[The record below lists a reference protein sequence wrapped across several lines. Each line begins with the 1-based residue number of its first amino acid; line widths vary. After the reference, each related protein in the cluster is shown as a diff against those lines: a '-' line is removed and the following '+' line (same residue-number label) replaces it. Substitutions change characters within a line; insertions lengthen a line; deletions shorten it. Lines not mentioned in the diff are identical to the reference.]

1 MHSILRQFQ
10 LYNIVTV
17 VAGIPLLLGIVLA
30 ANTILSL
37 DRQAQTSR
45 LDQEVIKLVILFDN
59 LAHNLAVERGLTAGV
74 LGSKGN
80 PDQVAALKGQRVK
93 SDQAIASLLAYQAE
107 QLSSSL
113 IAPLT
118 ADIESSLNQLNTV
131 RAGVDKLA
139 PSIAPFA
146 YYSHINQLAI
156 DNSRLMMSEVG
167 NEQLSAL
174 GGALVSII
182 IMKERAGQVRGALNG
197 VFARGSATA
206 AIFASIENYI
216 RSGDYA
222 KRSALLELP
231 PAFKQQLLNQE
242 RDPIWQQV
250 ESIQKSFLAQ
260 KEQLDT
266 INGPNSVEWFKMA
279 TQRITLINQIR
290 NALQTE
296 MHALSEQRSIQ
307 TTTTRNL
314 LGFVS
319 LAFSLLLLWVVIAS
333 VTNLRQRV
341 GHLTNTLSNMAK
353 RFDLS
358 LDLDQSGKDE
368 IASIASSINQLTH
381 AIRGLLDNVQQAN
394 DHSTDRLNTIVDSAR
409 SLGASSQATMAK
421 CDNIATAMTELS
433 QSSVEIAH
441 SAERATEDA
450 NTMNQQVLEC
460 QNQSKLSFHSVK
472 ALMEQIEATQ
482 TCMRELDNDTQS
494 ISQIV
499 DTISA
504 VSDQTNLL
512 ALNAAIEAARAGEHG
527 RGFAVV
533 SSEVRDLAQRS
544 QQATE
549 NITKLLDRIR
559 DNTKRSVENMDK
571 SQTAGTDTYHS
582 VDVVRSSVENLE
594 TAIEQINQHISSIA
608 SATIEQSKASEMV
621 DKDVDVLAEIAHQ
634 TGNQANGL
642 NEIVKGYQSEMQ
654 EMQTQLSAFKL

>member
-1 MHSILRQFQ
+1 MHALLRQFQ

-17 VAGIPLLLGIVLA
+17 ITGIPLLLSIILA
-30 ANTILSL
+30 AHSIQSFNRQVQTSHL
-37 DRQAQTSR
+37 DREAIQ
-45 LDQEVIKLVILFDN
+45 LVILFDN

-80 PDQVAALKGQRVK
+80 PEQISALKGQRTK
-93 SDQAIASLLAYQAE
+93 SDQAIAQLRAHQA
-107 QLSSSL
+107 QLFSSTA
-113 IAPLT
+113 IKALT
-118 ADIESSLNQLNTV
+118 KDIDTALSELNAV
-131 RAGVDKLA
+131 RMGVDKLA
-139 PSIAPFA
+139 PTIAPFTF
-146 YYSHINQLAI
+146 YSHINQLAI
-156 DNSRLMMSEVG
+156 DNSRLVLSEVG

-174 GGALVSII
+174 GESLVSII

-197 VFARGSATA
+197 VFARGNATA
-206 AIFASIENYI
+206 SIFANIENYV
-216 RSGDYA
+216 SAGDYA

-231 PAFKQQLLNQE
+231 TKFKQQLLDYE
-242 RDPIWQQV
+242 RDPVWQQV
-250 ESIQKSFLAQ
+250 DSIQKSFLSQ
-260 KEQLDT
+260 REQLDQ
-266 INGPNSVEWFKMA
+266 INGPSSPEWFKMA
-279 TQRITLINQIR
+279 TQRITLINQVR

-296 MHALSEQRSIQ
+296 MHALSEQHAFQ
-307 TTTTRNL
+307 AATTRNIL
-314 LGFVS
+314 IFAS
-319 LAFSLLLLWVVIAS
+319 LTVSLLLIWVVFAT
-333 VTNLRQRV
+333 VTTLRQRV

-358 LDLDQSGKDE
+358 LDLEQSGKDE

-482 TCMRELDNDTQS
+482 TCMRELDKDTQS
-494 ISQIV
+494 IGQIV

-642 NEIVKGYQSEMQ
+642 NEIVKGYQSEVQ

>member
-1 MHSILRQFQ
+1 MHALLRQFQ

-17 VAGIPLLLGIVLA
+17 IAGIPLLLSIILA
-30 ANTILSL
+30 AHSIQSFNRQVQTSHL
-37 DRQAQTSR
+37 DREAIQ
-45 LDQEVIKLVILFDN
+45 LVILFDN

-80 PDQVAALKGQRVK
+80 PEQINALKGQRTK
-93 SDQAIASLLAYQAE
+93 SDQAIAQLRAHQA
-107 QLSSSL
+107 QLFSSTA
-113 IAPLT
+113 IKALT
-118 ADIESSLNQLNTV
+118 KDIDTALGELNAV
-131 RAGVDKLA
+131 RMGVDKLA
-139 PSIAPFA
+139 PTIAPFTF
-146 YYSHINQLAI
+146 YSHINQLAI
-156 DNSRLMMSEVG
+156 DNNRLVLSEVG

-174 GGALVSII
+174 GESLVSII

-197 VFARGSATA
+197 VFARGNATA
-206 AIFASIENYI
+206 SIFANIENYV
-216 RSGDYA
+216 SAGDYA

-231 PAFKQQLLNQE
+231 TKFKQQLLDYE
-242 RDPIWQQV
+242 RDPVWQQV
-250 ESIQKSFLAQ
+250 DSIQKSFLSQ
-260 KEQLDT
+260 REQLDQ
-266 INGPNSVEWFKMA
+266 INGPSSPEWFKMA
-279 TQRITLINQIR
+279 TQRITLINQVR

-296 MHALSEQRSIQ
+296 MHALSEQHAFQ
-307 TTTTRNL
+307 AATTRNILIFASLTVSFL
-314 LGFVS
+314 LI
-319 LAFSLLLLWVVIAS
+319 WVVFTT
-333 VTNLRQRV
+333 VTTLRQRV

-358 LDLDQSGKDE
+358 LDLEQSGKDE
-368 IASIASSINQLTH
+368 IASIASSINHLTH
-381 AIRGLLDNVQQAN
+381 AIRTLLDNVQQAN
-394 DHSTDRLNTIVDSAR
+394 DHSTGRLNTIVNSAQ

-460 QNQSKLSFHSVK
+460 QSQSTLSFQSVK

-482 TCMRELDNDTQS
+482 TCMRELDKDTQS
-494 ISQIV
+494 IGQIV

-571 SQTAGTDTYHS
+571 SQTAGNDTYHS

-594 TAIEQINQHISSIA
+594 SAIEQINQHISSIA

-642 NEIVKGYQSEMQ
+642 NEIVKGYQSEVQ